1 MKDTVFF
8 PTRLLVTASV
18 AGLMT
23 AAFLHG
29 PSAGAADTYPAKPVR
44 FLVPFAP
51 GGGNDIIA
59 RLIGQKLAGIWGQQL
74 IVDNRPGAGGNV
86 AGEITAKAAPDGYTL
101 FQFNVANVI
110 AVSLYPKLGYD
121 PAKDFSPITQLATS
135 PFMVLV
141 HPAVKANSVKE
152 LIALAKSQPKLLSY
166 GSSGN
171 GGATH
176 LLTEVLK
183 ASAGIEMTHIPY
195 NGAGP
200 AMNDLLGGQ
209 IQFMLGVPATSLPH
223 MKTGR
228 VRAIAV
234 TSARR
239 SVLTPELPTVAESGV
254 PKFEGSTWYGVVAPA
269 RTPQPIVNR
278 LHADIT
284 ATLKEPDLRERLAS
298 QGVEIVGSTPA
309 AFGDFIHAE
318 IPKWRDA
325 VRLSGARI
333 D

>member
-1 MKDTVFF
+1 MKHSTLSSLQS
-8 PTRLLVTASV
+8 TRLATIT
-18 AGLMT
+18 GLM
-23 AAFLHG
+23 AAALLCVPVAH
-29 PSAGAADTYPAKPVR
+29 AAESYPAKPVR

-59 RLIGQKLAGIWGQQL
+59 RLIGQKLAGLWGQQL

-86 AGEITAKAAPDGYTL
+86 AGEITARAAPDGYTL

-200 AMNDLLGGQ
+200 AMNDLLGRQ

-228 VRAIAV
+228 VRAVAV

-269 RTPQPIVNR
+269 HTPQAIIDK
-278 LHADIT
+278 LHAGIT
-284 ATLKEPDLRERLAS
+284 ATLKEPDLKERLSS

-309 AFGDFIHAE
+309 AFGEFIRAE
-318 IPKWRDA
+318 IPKWGNA

>member
-1 MKDTVFF
+1 MKHSTLSSLQS
-8 PTRLLVTASV
+8 TRLATIT
-18 AGLMT
+18 GLM
-23 AAFLHG
+23 AAALLCVPVAH
-29 PSAGAADTYPAKPVR
+29 AAESYPAKPVR

-59 RLIGQKLAGIWGQQL
+59 RLIGQKLAGLWGQQL

-86 AGEITAKAAPDGYTL
+86 AGEITARAAPDGYTL

-228 VRAIAV
+228 VRAVAV

-269 RTPQPIVNR
+269 HTPQAIIDK
-278 LHADIT
+278 LHAGIT
-284 ATLKEPDLRERLAS
+284 ATLKEPDLKERLSS

-309 AFGDFIHAE
+309 AFGEFIRAE
-318 IPKWRDA
+318 IPKWGNA